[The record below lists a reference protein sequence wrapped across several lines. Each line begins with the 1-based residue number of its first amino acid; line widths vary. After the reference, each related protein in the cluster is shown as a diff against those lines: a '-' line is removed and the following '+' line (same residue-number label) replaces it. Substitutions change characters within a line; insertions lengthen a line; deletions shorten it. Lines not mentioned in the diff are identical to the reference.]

1 MTRRYVILYFLE
13 DGMNVLLN
21 FSFQFLLSACG
32 IASALAVEWLY
43 HTE

>member
-1 MTRRYVILYFLE
+1 MTRRYVILYYLE

-21 FSFQFLLSACG
+21 FSLFLLLIYG
-32 IASALAVEWLY
+32 IASALAVEWLC